1 MGATKTRARPELA
14 RHYRR
19 WTRADVKVLRDLW
32 GTLTLATIAERL
44 GRSPLTVYY
53 FATKAGLQR
62 GCPQGFEYL
71 TAAAKRTGFDTG
83 QLRVILAHAGVKLR
97 VVMALPKK
105 RPRHY
110 HVVSPDVVDD
120 AVAAWMLLEL
130 LPHAA
135 RRLGVTREVLRS
147 ALIAAG
153 HAPPPRKFT
162 WRVLPH
168 VADEAVA
175 AYRARSSVRSHAARL
190 GMNRTTLA
198 HRMRFV
204 GALGPKKPGGE
215 AMFTEAEINEALRKY
230 DAQQDPKKKRK
241 TKGERR

>member
-1 MGATKTRARPELA
+1 MGAPKTRARPELA

-44 GRSPLTVYY
+44 GRSPSTVYW

-97 VVMALPKK
+97 VAMTVPKT
-105 RPRHY
+105 RARHY
-110 HVVSPDVVDD
+110 HVVSPDLVDD

-135 RRLGVTREVLRS
+135 GRLGVTRGVLRS

-175 AYRARSSVRSHAARL
+175 AYKARSSVRSHAARL
-190 GMNRTTLA
+190 GMDRTTLA
-198 HRMRFV
+198 GRLRAMGVLHEKR
-204 GALGPKKPGGE
+204 GGVE
-215 AMFTEAEINEALRKY
+215 VRLTEAVVDEALRRY
-230 DAQQDPKKKRK
+230 EAQRDPKKKRK